1 MLGHSIG
8 IDLSI
13 NGAHDC
19 TILDATGQPAQRF
32 AFDSSAAGL
41 HKLEQQLRAID
52 PSHGAAVVVMEPTGL
67 AWFLPCLYLRA
78 QHPAV
83 KVVRIKTSKVA
94 ALRRYLKR
102 DAKSDRIDSLTL
114 AKMPLVDPEE
124 LYAVDLP
131 PAALQGLDRMTRQRA
146 RFVESLVGRKNRLQA
161 LLREYLPGLMDVAGK
176 PWEPTFRA
184 VITVT
189 LNPFALARQSAPALR
204 KALQDKRSRNVLPE
218 GLVPRLLTA
227 CEHLTRLY
235 RPIVDAG
242 LLTETFF
249 DDVRDEVA
257 RELRLMDMEK
267 RELEELEAA
276 IARRYR
282 EVAPE
287 DRLGTLKGLGP
298 VTAPTLLAAV
308 GTPQRFHSQ
317 AAFRGWTG
325 VVPHARQS
333 ADSDAKGLTMTKA
346 GPRRVKLALY
356 QAADIA
362 RRWDPQL
369 GPFPCPECQTASP
382 GYDRRPRRWRHLDTC
397 QLRTWI
403 EAEIPR
409 VQCPQHGVKQIA
421 IPWAEPGSQFT
432 VLFERLAID
441 FLRECSVTGA
451 AALLRLT
458 LDEAWGI
465 KDRAVRR
472 GLARR
477 TAEPLPH
484 LGVDEQAITKGH
496 RYLTV
501 VADLGRQRVLF
512 LNDDRTAESPARSG
526 RPARRRSSPAV
537 RDDSG
542 AGRKRD
548 RAPCNLTA
556 VLMALKLLGEKL
568 GVDRDAE
575 LEDLMAQIQPRR
587 RCLRV

>member
-1 MLGHSIG
+1 VLGHSIG

-19 TILDATGQPAQRF
+19 TVLDAAGQPVQRF
-32 AFDSSAAGL
+32 SFDSSAAGL
-41 HKLEQQLRAID
+41 YKLEQRIRAID
-52 PSHGAAVVVMEPTGL
+52 PSHGAPVVIMEPTGL

-78 QHPAV
+78 QHPEV

-102 DAKSDRIDSLTL
+102 DAKSDRLDSLTL

-146 RFVESLVGRKNRLQA
+146 RLIENLVGRKNRLQA
-161 LLREYLPGLMDVAGK
+161 LLRGYLPGLMDVVGK
-176 PWEPTFRA
+176 PWEPAFRA

-189 LNPFALARQSAPALR
+189 LNPFALARQSVPALR
-204 KALQDKRSRNVLPE
+204 KALRDKLSRDVLPA
-218 GLVPRLLTA
+218 GLVPQLLAA
-227 CEHLTRLY
+227 CEQLTRLY
-235 RPIVDAG
+235 HPIVETG

-257 RELRLMDMEK
+257 RELRLMDMELH
-267 RELEELEAA
+267 ELEELEAA

-287 DRLGTLKGLGP
+287 DHLGTLKGLGP

-356 QAADIA
+356 QAAEIA

-369 GPFPCPECQTASP
+369 AKIYYDQMVHKGKPHYKAIGAVMSHLASRIHAVLTEQRDYVLRDVDGRDVTAREARTIIQTKYRVP
-382 GYDRRPRRWRHLDTC
+382 TEIR
-397 QLRTWI
+397 
-403 EAEIPR
+403 AE
-409 VQCPQHGVKQIA
+409 
-421 IPWAEPGSQFT
+421 
-432 VLFERLAID
+432 
-441 FLRECSVTGA
+441 
-451 AALLRLT
+451 
-458 LDEAWGI
+458 
-465 KDRAVRR
+465 
-472 GLARR
+472 RR
-477 TAEPLPH
+477 TSRRRKRD
-484 LGVDEQAITKGH
+484 VSTDDH
-496 RYLTV
+496 RGS
-501 VADLGRQRVLF
+501 AK
-512 LNDDRTAESPARSG
+512 RSS
-526 RPARRRSSPAV
+526 RRSSTSSQVHSTRPKAV
-537 RDDSG
+537 DQTG
-542 AGRKRD
+542 AL
-548 RAPCNLTA
+548 AITH
-556 VLMALKLLGEKL
+556 
-568 GVDRDAE
+568 
-575 LEDLMAQIQPRR
+575 
-587 RCLRV
+587 